1 MERSQGLFIPY
12 KIIKRYQLKHN
23 FSKSNKMKKIFLIL
37 LIGLTTLGYSQQD
50 TQFSNYM
57 YNTLSFNPAY
67 AGSRGT
73 KSIFLSQRSQWVGLE
88 GAPRT
93 NALSYHSP
101 IGSSNLGFGLSFM
114 NDAIGPVQENLIS
127 LDMSYSINTSYD
139 YKLAFGLRASAHML
153 NVDFMKLNIFNPGD
167 VLAQNNINNRFS
179 PNIGVGLF
187 WYSDKSYVGFSIPNL
202 LETRHINRN
211 LNAGVSSVSKER
223 LHYHFIAGYLFDL
236 SKDIIFKPALLTKFV
251 SGAPLQLDLS
261 ANFQLYEK
269 FMIGA
274 SYRMDAAVSVLTGF
288 QLNPSWFVG
297 YSYDM
302 DTTNLSTFNSGS
314 HEVFLRYEVFRNTNV
329 KAPRFF

>member
-1 MERSQGLFIPY
+1 
-12 KIIKRYQLKHN
+12 
-23 FSKSNKMKKIFLIL
+23 MKK
-37 LIGLTTLGYSQQD
+37 TVTLVIVMISVLSYAQQD
-50 TQFSNYM
+50 AQFTNYM

-73 KSIFLSQRSQWVGLE
+73 TSIFLSQRSQWVGLE

-153 NVDFMKLNIFNPGD
+153 NVDFMKLNNFNPGD

-202 LETRHINRN
+202 LETKHINKG
-211 LNAGVSSVSKER
+211 LNSSVSAVSKER
-223 LHYHFIAGYLFDL
+223 LHYHLTAGYIFDL
-236 SKDIIFKPALLTKFV
+236 SQDVLFKPAVLTKIV
-251 SGAPLQLDLS
+251 SGSPLQVDVS
-261 ANFQLYEK
+261 ANFQLYEQ
-269 FMIGA
+269 FTLGA
-274 SYRMDAAVSVLTGF
+274 SYRMDAAVSFLAGF
-288 QLNPSWFVG
+288 QLNRNWLLG
-297 YSYDM
+297 YAYDF
-302 DTTNLSTFNSGS
+302 DTNNLSTYNSGS
-314 HEVFLRYEVFRNTNV
+314 HEVFLRYEVFRTDKV
-329 KAPRFF
+329 KSPRFF

>member
-12 KIIKRYQLKHN
+12 KIIKRYQLKHH

-73 KSIFLSQRSQWVGLE
+73 KSIFLSQRSQWIGLD
-88 GAPRT
+88 GAPTT

-101 IGSSNLGFGLSFM
+101 LGSSNLGIGLSFL
-114 NDAIGPVQENLIS
+114 NDAIGPVEENLVS
-127 LDMSYSINTSYD
+127 LDMSYTIQKSYD

-167 VLAQNNINNRFS
+167 VLAQNNINNRIS
-179 PNIGVGLF
+179 PNIGIGMF
-187 WYSDKSYVGFSIPNL
+187 WYSDRSYLGFSIPNL
-202 LETRHINRN
+202 LETRHINKG
-211 LNAGVSSVSKER
+211 LSTSVSSVSKER
-223 LHYHFIAGYLFDL
+223 LHYHFTAGYLFDITQ
-236 SKDIIFKPALLTKFV
+236 DILFKPAVLTKIV
-251 SGAPLQLDLS
+251 SGSPLQVDVS
-261 ANFQLYEK
+261 SNFQFYDK
-269 FMIGA
+269 FTIGA
-274 SYRMDAAVSVLTGF
+274 SYRLDAAVSFLAGF
-288 QLNPSWFVG
+288 QLNPNWFLG
-297 YSYDM
+297 YAYDF